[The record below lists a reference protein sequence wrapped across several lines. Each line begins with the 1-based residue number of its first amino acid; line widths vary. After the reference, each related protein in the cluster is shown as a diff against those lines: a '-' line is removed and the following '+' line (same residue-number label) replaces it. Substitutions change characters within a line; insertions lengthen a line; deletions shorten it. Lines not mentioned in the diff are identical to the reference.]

1 MMSRV
6 KKGIIA
12 GFGATAAVSLLE
24 AVNLL
29 LGPWFMPFP
38 SVIAFMMGMEGNL
51 LVGWIAHFVVGGLIL
66 GSAFGVMCP
75 RLPCPRLPT
84 DTSGTKGILFSVG
97 ALVVLMTGIFL
108 VGDPSMFSGTDG
120 FGTVAWLLV
129 THAVFGIVLGTIYG
143 QLVAREKRI
152 PRDMDGAAPAH

>member
-6 KKGIIA
+6 QKGMIA

-24 AVNLL
+24 VVNLM
-29 LGPWFMPFP
+29 LGPWFTPFP
-38 SVIAFMMGMEGNL
+38 GVIAFMLGQPGNL
-51 LVGWIAHFVVGGLIL
+51 IVGWIAHFAVGTLVL
-66 GSAFGVMCP
+66 GAAFGFLVP
-75 RLPCPRLPT
+75 KLPT
-84 DTSGTKGILFSVG
+84 DTSGTKGILFAVG

-120 FGTVAWLLV
+120 FGTVAWLLG

-143 QLVAREKRI
+143 QLMAREKKALRE
-152 PRDMDGAAPAH
+152 MGGTAAAH